1 MAMPSDVAD
10 TEMELLASLASR
22 AGPSRPAGRDE
33 RGKASVGATRPRA
46 KATAGGRASEAAG
59 GSRGAGTRGS
69 KSAWKTLA
77 AAEGTR
83 PGGGGG
89 EEREA
94 LSRMLDRIVRKHQPA
109 DSSSSP
115 TKIVSPRS
123 GKKKAGEALSKRQQ
137 EQQIC
142 VENMFVLAEAL
153 EEVRVSS
160 LQREAVEKKCADA
173 AAAYE
178 RYRSV

>member
-1 MAMPSDVAD
+1 MRTNAKQRPNQQKAD
-10 TEMELLASLASR
+10 ATEQQTTADPKTRDTSTGTGASHHPIHTHTHTHTYNTGGGGR
-22 AGPSRPAGRDE
+22 AGPASTGILRRPVQ
-33 RGKASVGATRPRA
+33 S
-46 KATAGGRASEAAG
+46 
-59 GSRGAGTRGS
+59 
-69 KSAWKTLA
+69 